1 MPSVVYAKR
10 LKIVSVALIRFSRVA
25 ASHSIRVFRTAL
37 RPFDTALL
45 QCARQ
50 GEAGPDASR
59 RVVVTVPA
67 SQGPPAGAEVRDE
80 LENAKVVGFSASH
93 SAGAAMT
100 QLMLQVSVRRVTL
113 NGIVRN

>member
-1 MPSVVYAKR
+1 MER
-10 LKIVSVALIRFSRVA
+10 SR
-25 ASHSIRVFRTAL
+25 SRSGGL

-67 SQGPPAGAEVRDE
+67 SLGPPASAEVRYE
-80 LENAKVVGFSASH
+80 LEGAKVVGFNASH
-93 SAGAAMT
+93 SAGAAMS
-100 QLMLQVSVRRVTL
+100 QLMIQVSARRVTL
-113 NGIVRN
+113 NGTIMN